1 METWRL
7 ALILTAIS
15 LSHPRT
21 GALEKLAEPDLTG
34 PSSALAGSV
43 VEFYCELPGK
53 PVNLSVQYELYVESD
68 PGRLIGEYSS
78 LSENPATFFHV
89 ITQKHDGRIICKV
102 SGHNNTDIESS
113 FSKGLDFR
121 VIVPVELES
130 ILSRLSLWSVWEGQT
145 LTLQCKKSR
154 GTYVSYDWFWNDAPV
169 RTPYDRNED
178 TLTIHRVSEQNAGDY
193 KCVAS
198 NHNDTATFTSSANL
212 TVHIKAP
219 NTVPPSVVIVVFSS
233 FALLSAAVI
242 SCCVYGV
249 VLRRRYSRKYPERPG
264 KTRPDEEEEEKEDY
278 LMLEDFEEDVVQ
290 ADRLSDSGDEERSV
304 DETVQYEGGVSE

>member
-121 VIVPVELES
+121 VI
-130 ILSRLSLWSVWEGQT
+130 
-145 LTLQCKKSR
+145 
-154 GTYVSYDWFWNDAPV
+154 
-169 RTPYDRNED
+169 
-178 TLTIHRVSEQNAGDY
+178 
-193 KCVAS
+193 
-198 NHNDTATFTSSANL
+198 
-212 TVHIKAP
+212 AP

-278 LMLEDFEEDVVQ
+278 LEMLEDFEEDVVQ